1 MHRLTPLAAAALAL
15 AAAACQRPQAA
26 AAAATPVAVIAVDA
40 VAAASDPPLADAA
53 HDGRADE
60 GIAALVGPQD
70 TVLAR
75 KAFDLLGDGASQTV
89 LIVRRGGAQASLTYP
104 CVLLVLRNDTG
115 TYRVAASSD
124 KVVDCVFN
132 ELARRATDLSE
143 HLELGP
149 GHLSYVN
156 QGAKSNTTY
165 TFKYSAGKSD
175 WYLAQAQSHY
185 SVPSVSG
192 GGLDSFSESAAHPG
206 DLPWMSLTGFDP
218 DVVEAAMRK
227 NKTLLK

>member
-1 MHRLTPLAAAALAL
+1 MNKLTPLAAIALAL
-15 AAAACQRPQAA
+15 VAACQRPEAASAA
-26 AAAATPVAVIAVDA
+26 APPIPVIAVDA
-40 VAAASDPPLADAA
+40 VTAAPDPPFADAV

-60 GIAALVGPQD
+60 GIAALVGPKD

-75 KAFDLLGDGASQTV
+75 KAFDLLGDGSSQTV
-89 LIVRRGGAQASLTYP
+89 LIVRRGDEQASRTYP
-104 CVLLVLRNDTG
+104 CVLLVLRKDTG
-115 TYRVAASSD
+115 NYRVAASSD
-124 KVVDCVFN
+124 KVVDCFFN
-132 ELARRATDLSE
+132 DLARRATDLSE

-149 GHLSYVN
+149 GRLAYVN
-156 QGAKSNTTY
+156 QGAKSSTTF
-165 TFKYSAGKSD
+165 TFKYSAEKSD

-192 GGLDSFSESAAHPG
+192 GGLDSFTESAAHPG

-218 DVVEAAMRK
+218 AVVEAAMRK